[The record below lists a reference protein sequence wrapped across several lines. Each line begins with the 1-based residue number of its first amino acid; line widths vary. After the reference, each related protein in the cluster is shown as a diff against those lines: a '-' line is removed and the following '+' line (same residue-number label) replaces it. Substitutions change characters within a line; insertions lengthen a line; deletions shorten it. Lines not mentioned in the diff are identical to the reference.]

1 MTAAE
6 IVPAFVRVVMVPP
19 FRTPSFPP
27 LLVPAAVIVPL
38 FISSAICPP
47 EVRKALLLP
56 AEIIPLLVIM
66 VLVEFPVDTA
76 SFESASAELIVVP
89 ELIVTLELSPEI
101 FKTSQSEEIV
111 SILPDT
117 SEQSADNTLA
127 QNRKFSERKINKYL
141 TNFIHSLVS

>member
-66 VLVEFPVDTA
+66 ALLESPVDTA
-76 SFESASAELIVVP
+76 LVAVESIVTP
-89 ELIVTLELSPEI
+89 ESIVTLGLSPEI
-101 FKTSQSEEIV
+101 
-111 SILPDT
+111 D
-117 SEQSADNTLA
+117 
-127 QNRKFSERKINKYL
+127 KF
-141 TNFIHSLVS
+141 

>member
-1 MTAAE
+1 MTLAE
-6 IVPAFVRVVMVPP
+6 IMPAFVRVVIVPP

-66 VLVEFPVDTA
+66 VLVEFPVATA
-76 SFESASAELIVVP
+76 LFESASAELIVTP
-89 ELIVTLELSPEI
+89 ELIVTLEPSP
-101 FKTSQSEEIV
+101 
-111 SILPDT
+111 SIT
-117 SEQSADNTLA
+117 NTEQSVEKVTVEPEMSVQLADNTWAL
-127 QNRKFSERKINKYL
+127 NRKFNERKITK
-141 TNFIHSLVS
+141 